1 MPCPSCAHESIADL
15 PCPGKNTMCVA
26 ANSSN
31 LLSNVTVSDDAEC
44 GGDEYWLTFYFNFHY
59 WLLWIISALCHQNI
73 FCYYWQST
81 HHSFKDENYAPVD
94 RVFTCLLLSSCEPRT
109 SLDYPTIT
117 NSGERTCLP
126 DVFKRRKCKGC
137 PCHRPWCHGRC
148 VFDRACY
155 FAPCS
160 DSPYKEDRDQIQWH
174 WPHNKHILVLGQWQ
188 DLFLTGHEPDWKWWG
203 LWRAVC
209 CGLRG
214 CWMPILYR
222 GETD

>member
-1 MPCPSCAHESIADL
+1 M
-15 PCPGKNTMCVA
+15 TQ
-26 ANSSN
+26 
-31 LLSNVTVSDDAEC
+31 NVEVMNIDWCFTLIFIV
-44 GGDEYWLTFYFNFHY
+44 HY

-73 FCYYWQST
+73 FCYYWQSS
-81 HHSFKDENYAPVD
+81 HHSFKDENYAPAD

-160 DSPYKEDRDQIQWH
+160 DSPYKEDSYQTQWH
-174 WPHNKHILVLGQWQ
+174 WPHNKLYSCFRTVARLVPYRSWTWLKVVRIVKSSVLWAPRMLDANLVSRRNWLVTIHLNVSIFQVLDASTAP
-188 DLFLTGHEPDWKWWG
+188 DLS
-203 LWRAVC
+203 C
-209 CGLRG
+209 
-214 CWMPILYR
+214 
-222 GETD
+222 